1 MKILI
6 PTLSWSP
13 YGAIVIASVM
23 LGFAVVILFLKR
35 FGVSRQTILYTCLL
49 SAVMTITSSVM
60 FTILQSGSIKTIGFS
75 GLGAVIGMIGGV
87 FISGLIIRD
96 KPECV
101 MASFV
106 ATASLM
112 YGLAK
117 FGCLFAGCCH
127 GKPYDGPFAIVYSG
141 ADGGSYFPAQII
153 DMLIFI
159 LLFVVG
165 AVLITRMRN
174 KILAIYIILLVL
186 TPVRFLL
193 EYLRSYHEGT
203 LISSGQVT
211 VLIAGAIALILV
223 TVWKGVLRIGK
234 QHGMDASGSVN
245 GDSKTQ
251 D

>member
-6 PTLSWSP
+6 PTLTWSP

-106 ATASLM
+106 ATAPLM

-127 GKPYDGPFAIVYSG
+127 GKAYDGPFAVVYHG
-141 ADGGSYFPAQII
+141 KMEGSYFPAQII
-153 DMLIFI
+153 DMVVFILIFFTGMI
-159 LLFVVG
+159 L
-165 AVLITRMRN
+165 IHKMKN
-174 KILAIYIILLVL
+174 KTAAIYIILLIL
-186 TPVRFLL
+186 IPVRFLL
-193 EYLRSYHEGT
+193 EYFRSYHEGT
-203 LISSGQVT
+203 LISSGQIT
-211 VLIAGAIALILV
+211 VLLAGAAALILV
-223 TVWKGVLRIGK
+223 TVWKGVMKIGK
-234 QHGMDASGSVN
+234 QHDDAAGSGSGLN
-245 GDSKTQ
+245 GAQ